1 MAKTMKF
8 HKSRSNKKLKNNK
21 SKKVKNIKNQ
31 IWGKFGS
38 VYSPKK
44 KQYFRLGTPKSFNII
59 RDELVRD
66 GLQLTDHVFV
76 VILRT
81 LLEAVRRLAEQAA
94 RIGDRAVD
102 FLEDVDGQF
111 LRH

>member
-66 GLQLTDHVFV
+66 KEWKKRVKFMAKRGSLFGNKLK
-76 VILRT
+76 T
-81 LLEAVRRLAEQAA
+81 LL
-94 RIGDRAVD
+94 
-102 FLEDVDGQF
+102 
-111 LRH
+111 